1 MKQQRSISY
10 DINELPSELLLF
22 IHIAAHED
30 TVRFINSNINS
41 DVLREF
47 SSENISIIWRDTI
60 IGGSITVLEALIDY
74 GLDIHHV
81 INTEGLRPL
90 HLAVQNDNLQII
102 RALLD
107 RGIDIND
114 HYQGG
119 NTILHFAVKAGKL
132 KVVKELIEKGADIT
146 AVNGEGRTAMD
157 LALSLENDDITVA
170 ITSAHFALSDSITND
185 INATATTTI
194 ESGLV
199 TMPAGLSSGVLE
211 ESS

>member
-30 TVRFINSNINS
+30 TVRFISSNINS

-47 SSENISIIWRDTI
+47 SSENISIIWRDAVI
-60 IGGSITVLEALIDY
+60 SGSVNVLGTLIDR

-81 INTEGLRPL
+81 NTEGLRPL

-114 HYQGG
+114 HYQDG
-119 NTILHFAVKAGKL
+119 NTILHFAVKSGKL
-132 KVVKELIEKGADIT
+132 KVVKELIAKGAEIT
-146 AVNGEGRTAMD
+146 VVNGEGRTAMD

-170 ITSAHFALSDSITND
+170 ITEAHFALADAITND
-185 INATATTTI
+185 TNATATTTI
-194 ESGLV
+194 ESELV